1 MFNFLFMLAD
11 GAQSPANGWVLPLI
25 MVAFIVLLLLTSI
38 IPQKKRRKQMENM
51 LANLKAGDE
60 IKTIGGMV
68 GKITAVNNETGI
80 LTINVGTEA
89 APTYINIDKV
99 AIYTVAPVAVAEAQ
113 VAEEAPVNEVVNEDK

>member
-1 MFNFLFMLAD
+1 MFNFMFMLAD
-11 GAQSPANGWVLPLI
+11 ETQTQNGWVLPLI
-25 MVAFIVLLLLTSI
+25 MVGFIVVLLLTSI

-68 GKITAVNNETGI
+68 GKITAVNNETNI
-80 LTINVGTEA
+80 LTINVGTDA

-99 AIYTVAPVAVAEAQ
+99 AIYTVAPAVVAEAQ
-113 VAEEAPVNEVVNEDK
+113 VVEEAPVDEVVKEDK